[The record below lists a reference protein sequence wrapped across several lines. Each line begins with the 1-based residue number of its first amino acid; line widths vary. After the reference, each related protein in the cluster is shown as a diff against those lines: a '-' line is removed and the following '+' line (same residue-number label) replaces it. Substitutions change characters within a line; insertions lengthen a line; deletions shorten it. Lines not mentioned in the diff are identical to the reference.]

1 MDYNSLVKTIES
13 LPPLSN
19 AAILIQKLYENGA
32 ADVNITKL
40 VKLIESDA
48 VLTANILKMINSP
61 LYGFSKQIASVAQAV
76 TLFGTEMVYGL
87 VLHYAINERMK
98 ANTEMFGISPAI
110 FNDVCHLQ
118 SSLVFQWYSKIDT
131 RQAQFLTPLALIMES
146 GKLVM
151 AKNIMESHYAEKF
164 KQGYKSA
171 KDTTVYED
179 SVFGTSSYYV
189 SGMLFDHWN
198 LEPLY
203 VDILKALDYEPE
215 YKTDKIESYTDT
227 MAVIKTAVNPKEI
240 LTKESVLKAARLV
253 NDMGFDEERFIDVA
267 LRIKK
272 TYVENLKNR

>member
-1 MDYNSLVKTIES
+1 MDFQSLVDTIES

-32 ADVNITKL
+32 SEVNITKL

-61 LYGFSKQIASVAQAV
+61 LYGFTKQIASVSQAV
-76 TLFGTEMVYGL
+76 TLFGTEMIQGL

-98 ANTEMFGISPAI
+98 ANTEMFGVSPAI
-110 FNDVCHLQ
+110 FNDVCQLQ
-118 SSLVFQWYSKIDT
+118 SSLVMQWYSKIDI

-151 AKNIMESHYAEKF
+151 AKDVMKNNFAQKF
-164 KQGYKSA
+164 KEGYLSSKN
-171 KDTTVYED
+171 TVEFED
-179 SVFGTSSYYV
+179 SVYKTSSYFV
-189 SGMLFDHWN
+189 SGILFEHWN

-203 VDILKALDYEPE
+203 VEILKAIDYEPE
-215 YKTDKIESYTDT
+215 YATDKIESYTDT
-227 MAVIKTAVNPKEI
+227 LAVIKTAVNPKEI
-240 LTKESVLKAARLV
+240 LTKESVLRAARLV
-253 NDMGFDEERFIDVA
+253 KDLGFDEESFINIA

-272 TYVENLKNR
+272 TYIQNLKNR

>member
-1 MDYNSLVKTIES
+1 MDFQSLVDTIES

-32 ADVNITKL
+32 SEVNITKL

-61 LYGFSKQIASVAQAV
+61 LYGFTKQIASVSQAV
-76 TLFGTEMVYGL
+76 TLFGTEMIQGL

-98 ANTEMFGISPAI
+98 ANTEMFGVSPAI
-110 FNDVCHLQ
+110 FNDVCQLQ
-118 SSLVFQWYSKIDT
+118 SSLVMQWYSKIDI

-151 AKNIMESHYAEKF
+151 AKDVMKNNFAQKF
-164 KQGYKSA
+164 KEGYLSSKN
-171 KDTTVYED
+171 TVEFED
-179 SVFGTSSYYV
+179 SVYKTSSYFV
-189 SGMLFDHWN
+189 SGILFEHWN

-203 VDILKALDYEPE
+203 VEILKAIDYEPE
-215 YKTDKIESYTDT
+215 YATDKIESYTDT
-227 MAVIKTAVNPKEI
+227 LAVIKIAVNPKEI
-240 LTKESVLKAARLV
+240 LTKESVLRAARLV
-253 NDMGFDEERFIDVA
+253 KDLGFDEESFINIA

-272 TYVENLKNR
+272 TYIQNLKNR

>member
-1 MDYNSLVKTIES
+1 MDYKSLVDTIES

-19 AAILIQKLYENGA
+19 AAILIQKLYANGA
-32 ADVNITKL
+32 AEVNITKL

-48 VLTANILKMINSP
+48 ILTANILKMINSP
-61 LYGFSKQIASVAQAV
+61 LYGFTKQIASVAQAV
-76 TLFGTEMVYGL
+76 TLFGTEMVHGL

-98 ANTEMFGISPAI
+98 ANTEMFGVSPSI
-110 FNDVCHLQ
+110 FNDVCQLQ
-118 SSLVFQWYSKIDT
+118 SSLVMQWYSKIDT

-151 AKNIMESHYAEKF
+151 AKEIMKKNYAQKF
-164 KQGYKSA
+164 KEGYKSA
-171 KDTTVYED
+171 KDTLVYED
-179 SVFGTSSYYV
+179 SVFGTSSYFV

-198 LEPLY
+198 LEPLF
-203 VDILKALDYEPE
+203 VEILKGLDYEPE

-227 MAVIKTAVNPKEI
+227 LAVIKTAVNPRDI

-253 NDMGFDEERFIDVA
+253 QDLGYDPDYFISVA

-272 TYVENLKNR
+272 AYIQNLKNR

>member
-1 MDYNSLVKTIES
+1 MDYNSLVKTIQS

-19 AAILIQKLYENGA
+19 AASLIQKLYEHGA
-32 ADVNITKL
+32 AEVNITKL

-61 LYGFSKQIASVAQAV
+61 LYGFSKKIASVAQAV

-87 VLHYAINERMK
+87 VIHYAINERMK
-98 ANTEMFGISPAI
+98 ANTKMFGITPTV

-118 SSLVFQWYSKIDT
+118 SSLVMQWYSKIDT
-131 RQAQFLTPLALIMES
+131 RQAQFLSPLALIMES

-151 AKNIMESHYAEKF
+151 AEAVISENNIEEF
-164 KQGYKSA
+164 KKGYKEA
-171 KDTTVYED
+171 KDQLAYED

-189 SGMLFDHWN
+189 SGMLFEHWN

-203 VDILKALDYEPE
+203 VEILKAIDYEPE
-215 YKTDKIESYTDT
+215 YMTNKVESYTDT
-227 MAVIKTAVNPKEI
+227 LAVIKTAINPKEI
-240 LTKESVLKAARLV
+240 LTKQSVLKAARLV
-253 NDMGFDEERFIDVA
+253 DDLGFDKDHFINVA

-272 TYVENLKNR
+272 TYVDSLKDR

>member
-1 MDYNSLVKTIES
+1 MDFQSLVDTIES

-32 ADVNITKL
+32 SEVNITKL

-61 LYGFSKQIASVAQAV
+61 LYGFTKQIASVSQAV
-76 TLFGTEMVYGL
+76 TLFGTEMIQGL

-98 ANTEMFGISPAI
+98 ANTEMFGVSPAI
-110 FNDVCHLQ
+110 FNDVCQLQ
-118 SSLVFQWYSKIDT
+118 SSLVMQWYSKIDI

-151 AKNIMESHYAEKF
+151 AKDVMKNNFAQKF
-164 KQGYKSA
+164 KEGYLSSKN
-171 KDTTVYED
+171 TVEFED
-179 SVFGTSSYYV
+179 SVYKTSSYFV
-189 SGMLFDHWN
+189 SGILFEHWN

-203 VDILKALDYEPE
+203 VEILKAIDYEPE
-215 YKTDKIESYTDT
+215 YATDKIESYTDT
-227 MAVIKTAVNPKEI
+227 LAVIKTAVNPKEI
-240 LTKESVLKAARLV
+240 LTKESVLRAARLV
-253 NDMGFDEERFIDVA
+253 KDLGFDEEDFINIA

-272 TYVENLKNR
+272 TYIQNLKNR